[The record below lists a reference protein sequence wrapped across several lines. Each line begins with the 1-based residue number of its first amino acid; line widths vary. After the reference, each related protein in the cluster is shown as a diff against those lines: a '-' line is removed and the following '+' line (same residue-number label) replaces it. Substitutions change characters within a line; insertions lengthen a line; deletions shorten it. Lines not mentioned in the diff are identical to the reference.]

1 MNTGAYAENSPL
13 VVEKST
19 NRCVG
24 PYAIPNVLIEN
35 SSLYTNT
42 VPASSYRG
50 FGCAQVTLPG
60 ESQIDELAAKIG
72 KDPYEFR
79 LANAAKP
86 GEEFFPGM
94 RPFDGTL
101 KEDLDTAAKA
111 IGWGDPLAGKPRPH
125 RRRAPA
131 ATPAPIR

>member
-1 MNTGAYAENSPL
+1 M
-13 VVEKST
+13 EKST

-72 KDPYEFR
+72 KDPMSF
-79 LANAAKP
+79 AWP
-86 GEEFFPGM
+86 M
-94 RPFDGTL
+94 RPSR
-101 KEDLDTAAKA
+101 AKSFSRHA
-111 IGWGDPLAGKPRPH
+111 PL
-125 RRRAPA
+125 
-131 ATPAPIR
+131 